1 MANSR
6 KPKTRDAA
14 RRAADAAPAAVD
26 DCLNEYVRA
35 GERVVVALSGGL
47 DSMALLD
54 LLARAASRRGFELRA
69 LHVNHQLSPH
79 AARWAAFCRA
89 ECKMRNIPI
98 KVVRVQVPRR
108 DSLEAQARALR
119 LAAFAAQ
126 KADWVATAH
135 HADDQAET
143 VLYRLLRGAGTRGLA
158 GIPVARP
165 LTPGGAGPH
174 LLRPLLA
181 VRRELIARYAR
192 RRRLQWVEDE
202 SNADTR
208 HDRNFLRKR
217 VLPLLEERFPQARRT
232 LARAA
237 ALAASSVAL
246 ETSLAQADAGATGD
260 RLSVAA
266 LRTLAPAR
274 AENVLRWFIAGRG
287 VPPPPA
293 PRLREALRQLTTA
306 RADAAVNIEWGG
318 FALRR
323 HRDAVFL
330 LPIRTVTRDFKAR
343 WTGARRLALA
353 ALGGTLTMTPAR
365 GAGLSVTRLRGR
377 RVEIRV
383 RQGGEK
389 LRPAAGRPARSLKN
403 LLQEAGVAPW
413 ARDTWP
419 LLYVGGEL
427 AAVPGVL
434 VDAAWQARPGAAGLL
449 PEWQSSGPGFLA

>member
-1 MANSR
+1 
-6 KPKTRDAA
+6 
-14 RRAADAAPAAVD
+14 
-26 DCLNEYVRA
+26 VRA
-35 GERVVVALSGGL
+35 GQRVVVALSGGL
-47 DSMALLD
+47 DSMVLLD

-89 ECKMRNIPI
+89 ECKARNIPI

-126 KADWVATAH
+126 KADWIATAH

-143 VLYRLLRGAGTRGLA
+143 VLYRLLRGAGTRGLV

-165 LTPGGAGPH
+165 LTAGGTGLQ

-181 VRRELIARYAR
+181 VPRATIADYAR
-192 RRRLQWVEDE
+192 RRRLAWVEDE
-202 SNADTR
+202 SNTDIR
-208 HDRNFLRKR
+208 HDRNFLRQR

-237 ALAASSVAL
+237 TLAASSVAL
-246 ETSLAQADAGATGD
+246 ENSLAQTDAGAAGD
-260 RLSVAA
+260 RLSVLA
-266 LRTLAPAR
+266 LQALAPAR

-287 VPPPPA
+287 VPPPSA

-306 RADAAVNIEWGG
+306 RADAGVNVVWGG
-318 FALRR
+318 CALRR

-330 LPIRTVTRDFKAR
+330 VPVRTVMRDFKVR
-343 WTGARRLALA
+343 WTGSRRLVLA

-365 GAGLSVTRLRGR
+365 GEGLSAARLRGR
-377 RVEIRV
+377 RVDVRV

-389 LRPAAGRPARSLKN
+389 LRPAAGRAARSLKN

-413 ARDTWP
+413 ARDAWP
-419 LLYVGGEL
+419 LLYVDGEL

-434 VDAAWQARPGAAGLL
+434 TDAAWQARPGEAGLL
-449 PEWQSSGPGFLA
+449 PGWAPAGPDLLA

>member
-1 MANSR
+1 M
-6 KPKTRDAA
+6 
-14 RRAADAAPAAVD
+14 
-26 DCLNEYVRA
+26 
-35 GERVVVALSGGL
+35 VVALSGGL
-47 DSMALLD
+47 DSMVLLD

-89 ECKMRNIPI
+89 ECKARNIPI

-126 KADWVATAH
+126 KADWIATAH

-143 VLYRLLRGAGTRGLA
+143 VLYRLLRGAGTRGLV

-165 LTPGGAGPH
+165 LTAGGTGLQ

-181 VRRELIARYAR
+181 VPRATIADYAR
-192 RRRLQWVEDE
+192 RRRLAWVEDE
-202 SNADTR
+202 SNTDIR
-208 HDRNFLRKR
+208 HDRNFLRQR

-237 ALAASSVAL
+237 TLAASSVAL
-246 ETSLAQADAGATGD
+246 ENSLAQTDAGAAGD
-260 RLSVAA
+260 RLSVLA
-266 LRTLAPAR
+266 LQALAPAR

-287 VPPPPA
+287 VPPPSA

-306 RADAAVNIEWGG
+306 RADAGVNVVWGG
-318 FALRR
+318 CALRR

-330 LPIRTVTRDFKAR
+330 VPVRTVMRDFKVR
-343 WTGARRLALA
+343 WTGSRRLVLA

-365 GAGLSVTRLRGR
+365 GEGLSAARLRGR
-377 RVEIRV
+377 RVDVRV

-389 LRPAAGRPARSLKN
+389 LRPAAGRAARSLKN

-413 ARDTWP
+413 ARDAWP
-419 LLYVGGEL
+419 LLYVDGEL

-434 VDAAWQARPGAAGLL
+434 TDAAWQARPGEAGLL
-449 PEWQSSGPGFLA
+449 PGWAPAGPDLLA